1 MQKISKLKLIISII
15 FTLVAILYVLP
26 NFTNTRLSWVPGDKV
41 NLGLDLR
48 GGSHLL
54 LSADFDSYMDDVSQS
69 VAESLRK
76 YLRDLRLY

>member
-26 NFTNTRLSWVPGDKV
+26 NFTNNRLNWVPGDKV

-54 LSADFDSYMDDVSQS
+54 LNFNN
-69 VAESLRK
+69 
-76 YLRDLRLY
+76 